1 MIPTTP
7 IGSRAYTTIGAGD
20 QAPAAGKLQPD
31 LWHKDRTD
39 CDVIVSED
47 LPGIGR
53 GSGRGN
59 SNAIAGGGTG
69 QLEIDAIRS
78 ARSTYWMVMNGKH
91 HGIALPKGNHRGA

>member
-1 MIPTTP
+1 MTDSCREAVQRFIVENLAVTQV
-7 IGSRAYTTIGAGD
+7 SS
-20 QAPAAGKLQPD
+20 QPD

-59 SNAIAGGGTG
+59 SNAIAGGGAG
-69 QLEIDAIRS
+69 
-78 ARSTYWMVMNGKH
+78 
-91 HGIALPKGNHRGA
+91 